1 MAHEEEIKEMPERRL
16 VLIGGRRDGKSY
28 SANTILGEERFESGR
43 TRTAQSEV
51 RHGIVGGR
59 NLVVVDTPGWKS
71 SPSLSEIPE
80 RDKQQFKLYASKCPP
95 GPHAFIL
102 VIPTDSRFSFK
113 QRKIVQEYMKLLG
126 FQAWRYTM
134 VLFTYGD
141 YLGKKTIEQH
151 IEREGEALTWL
162 IEKCQNRYH
171 VLNNK
176 DKNNSS
182 QVTQLMEKID
192 EMVDDNDNRF
202 YVLDNHTFHNI
213 KKKQEEVAQK
223 AEERSRRALEQR
235 EQMKMIVSEME
246 PIQQL
251 RIILLG
257 SRFVGKTSVGNTI
270 LGIKENDE
278 GTTTLSQVLRGSV
291 GRTDITIVDTPGWRK
306 GFPACDTTEMIKDE
320 VLQSMFKCLPGP
332 HVFLLVID
340 ADASFNTRHLDAA
353 TSHVE
358 LFGEGVWKHT
368 MVVFTRADWLDSI
381 EEYIEGEGKAL
392 QSLME
397 QCSNRYHV
405 LDNTNE
411 DDSTQ
416 VDELLEKIA
425 LTLAGNGR
433 RHFQPDQKMMEA
445 LMEREKKVEHA
456 AKLRNE
462 RKDTRVVKGSAKK
475 LNKLRILILGEK
487 MSGKTTAANCLLR
500 SKVFP
505 TNDECLAGEAQV
517 AGRQVTV
524 VDTPGWYSEAQCT
537 WAQDREIVRGLSLSP
552 EGVHAV
558 LFVISLDF
566 KFTKANQETLE
577 DHIKLFG
584 DSVWN
589 HTMVLF
595 TNVDTLA
602 DRPLEEYIEREHR
615 ALQWLVD
622 KCGNKYHCLNVAET
636 SNSRQHDQLFE
647 KIEEMSAKNQ
657 GRLFRADTKDIHL
670 RIDEKFQKKK
680 IKDTVQHL
688 IEQGFRSRERE
699 LFIDFREKFEKL
711 HQDIKEIVPAPVAL
725 SRGFKGK
732 VKKKSVLSD
741 IEQVI
746 EELNKSIFKSL
757 PLCRNSMDFGVPTM
771 NGSNPEMD
779 KCLKWMSMLQISTNQ
794 DSQVTL
800 NFSESSGYRSEF
812 SFAQDD

>member
-16 VLIGGRRDGKSY
+16 VLIGGRRDGKSS

-95 GPHAFIL
+95 GPHAFVL

-113 QRKIVQEYMKLLG
+113 QKKTLQEHMTLLG
-126 FQAWRYTM
+126 EQAWRYSM
-134 VLFTYGD
+134 VLFTFGD
-141 YLGKKTIEQH
+141 YLDNNTIEQH

-171 VLNNK
+171 VLNNE

-213 KKKQEEVAQK
+213 EKKQEEVAQK

-257 SRFVGKTSVGNTI
+257 SRFVGKTCVGNTI

-278 GTTTLSQVLRGSV
+278 GRTTLSEVLQGSV
-291 GRTDITIVDTPGWRK
+291 GRTDIIIVDTPGWQK
-306 GFPACDTTEMIKDE
+306 AFLACDTPEMIKDRM
-320 VLQSMFKCLPGP
+320 LQSMFKCLPGP

-368 MVVFTRADWLDSI
+368 LVVFTRADWQGSHAI
-381 EEYIEGEGKAL
+381 EEYIESEGKAL
-392 QSLME
+392 QSLVE
-397 QCSNRYHV
+397 RCWNRYHV
-405 LDNTNE
+405 LDKMNKDNGTR
-411 DDSTQ
+411 
-416 VDELLEKIA
+416 VDELLEKIT

-433 RHFQPDQKMMEA
+433 RHFQPDQMMMEA
-445 LMEREKKVEHA
+445 LMEREKKVENA
-456 AKLRNE
+456 AKLRSQL
-462 RKDTRVVKGSAKK
+462 KATRVDKGSAQNLKE
-475 LNKLRILILGEK
+475 LRILILGEK

-500 SKVFP
+500 SNVFP
-505 TNDECLAGEAQV
+505 TNDECLAREAQV

-636 SNSRQHDQLFE
+636 SNIRQHDQLFE

-657 GRLFRADTKDIHL
+657 GRLFRADIKDIHP

-688 IEQGFRSRERE
+688 IEQQCRSRELE
-699 LFIDFREKFEKL
+699 LLKGFKEKLEKL

-725 SRGFKGK
+725 STGFKAK

-741 IEQVI
+741 IEQEI
-746 EELNKSIFKSL
+746 EELNKSIFKL
-757 PLCRNSMDFGVPTM
+757 MHLRRNSMDLISSLS
-771 NGSNPEMD
+771 GSTQGMD
-779 KCLKWMSMLQISTNQ
+779 DDLKCLSTLQISTNQ
-794 DSQVTL
+794 DSQLTL
-800 NFSESSGYRSEF
+800 DFSESSR
-812 SFAQDD
+812 